1 MAIDN
6 KSYGFKR
13 FPFGKL
19 RENVKG
25 GKPYKIMMPRFI
37 LQEIVERQ
45 NSGSGE
51 ATIWRVTNMLINA
64 NEFAEGYFLL
74 TFLRYC

>member
-1 MAIDN
+1 MMA
-6 KSYGFKR
+6 
-13 FPFGKL
+13 
-19 RENVKG
+19 
-25 GKPYKIMMPRFI
+25 RFI

-64 NEFAEGYFLL
+64 NEFAGGYYLL
-74 TFLRYC
+74 TILRYTASH